1 MSLIKRLIPYLG
13 TLFVILLSVSFYIVP
28 ILEVYLY
35 IYGFL
40 LENFGYHNE
49 LLFTWGMHLRR
60 NPLIPIKVLV
70 FVIFLSSRKWTPYL
84 IKFHSFMTVYL
95 SMMTQILEIITQT
108 YQQHILAT
116 NTIPWAISQ
125 GVAFIM
131 TFIIF
136 YCIVSALRAKV
147 PQVPLLTEA
156 VEIQISDGRRRDY
169 K

>member
-1 MSLIKRLIPYLG
+1 
-13 TLFVILLSVSFYIVP
+13 
-28 ILEVYLY
+28 
-35 IYGFL
+35 
-40 LENFGYHNE
+40 
-49 LLFTWGMHLRR
+49 
-60 NPLIPIKVLV
+60 
-70 FVIFLSSRKWTPYL
+70 
-84 IKFHSFMTVYL
+84 MTVYL